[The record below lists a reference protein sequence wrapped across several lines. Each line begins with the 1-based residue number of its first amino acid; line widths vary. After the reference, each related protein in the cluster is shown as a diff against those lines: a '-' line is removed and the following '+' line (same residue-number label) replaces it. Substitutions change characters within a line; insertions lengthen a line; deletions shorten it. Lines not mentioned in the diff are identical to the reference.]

1 MWLGVLG
8 EFVGAIL
15 EVAVDSINLY
25 SFIHSDPP
33 SPRPGCQS
41 CRYPMKRPA
50 SRTHCLSC
58 GRPLPAARPLPATRP
73 DTPWNPQ
80 QSQTAVDQFGGPA
93 RQVGGQSPPQT
104 KSPTPR

>member
-33 SPRPGCQS
+33 SPRPRCQS

-58 GRPLPAARPLPATRP
+58 GRPLPAARP
-73 DTPWNPQ
+73 DIPWNPQ
-80 QSQTAVDQFGGPA
+80 HPQAAGDQLGEPA
-93 RQVGGQSPPQT
+93 RQVGGQSSLQT